1 MGWQPI
7 SLEIEFMA
15 IIGLQAARTASNPFV
30 ANTVADSAPLSLIQL
45 VTPIRDWW

>member
-15 IIGLQAARTASNPFV
+15 IIGLQAARTASDLSI
-30 ANTVADSAPLSLIQL
+30 ADTVADSAPLSLVQL
-45 VTPIRDWW
+45 VTPIRDW